1 MASKKL
7 GDAIVISKSEDNL
20 KIITYLHNI
29 NTYNHILIIW
39 WKADRLDLS
48 LCKSE
53 LSGELKHVDEMLL
66 WPKVWEKVVT
76 PCHELRSNIL
86 GLFCFCISP
95 LLWQCHQNFHHSQ
108 DEGGGLL
115 EKDQILPYQ
124 TISQEISL
132 YLY

>member
-39 WKADRLDLS
+39 WKADRFDLS

-53 LSGELKHVDEMLL
+53 LSGGELKRVDEMLL

-108 DEGGGLL
+108 DEELIPLQELRYPLELL
-115 EKDQILPYQ
+115 GPSVD
-124 TISQEISL
+124 TN
-132 YLY
+132 